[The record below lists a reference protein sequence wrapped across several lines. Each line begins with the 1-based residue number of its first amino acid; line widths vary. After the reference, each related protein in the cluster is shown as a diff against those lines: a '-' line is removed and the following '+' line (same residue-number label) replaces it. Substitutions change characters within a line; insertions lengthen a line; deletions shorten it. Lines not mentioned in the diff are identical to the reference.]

1 MQQVFAEMATEQKND
16 FIYYTLEIGFE
27 MQHLVRK
34 SLIDKPYACS
44 FVIDRA
50 SIDIFKELND
60 FDGYKIFSSAV
71 E

>member
-1 MQQVFAEMATEQKND
+1 M
-16 FIYYTLEIGFE
+16 
-27 MQHLVRK
+27 VRK
-34 SLIDKPYACS
+34 SLVDKPYACS
-44 FVIDRA
+44 FVIERA